1 MNPDERFM
9 RRALQLAARGR
20 GTTSPNPMVGAV
32 VVRRGRIVGEGFHQA
47 AGGPHAE
54 VRAIEAAGERAR
66 GAELYVTLEP
76 CNHLGRTP
84 PCTHKILAAG
94 IRKVVIAVRDPNPRV
109 PGGGADFLAARGVE
123 VVLGVLEEAAAR
135 LNEAFFKH
143 CCTGRPFVTVKC
155 AATLDGRIATRTGD
169 ARWITGEKAR
179 ARVHELR
186 HAADAILVGVG
197 TVIADDPQLTT
208 RRAGG
213 RPGKDP
219 LRVILD
225 PGLRIPLAA
234 RVLNHRSSA
243 ETLVVA
249 AEGVSAATREKIE
262 RPGVRVIECPAPGGR
277 IDWSALLAHLG
288 GLGVMSLLIEGG
300 SRVFASAFRAGI
312 VDKAYFFI
320 APILFAG
327 DDGVPVCSG
336 PGIDAVGGAIRLQ
349 RTQLRRCG
357 EDLLIAGYPAPGGGG
372 GETALG
378 GSLPPGGEGL

>member
-1 MNPDERFM
+1 MTPDERFM
-9 RRALQLAARGR
+9 HRALALARRGR

-32 VVRRGRIVGEGFHQA
+32 VVREGRVVGEGFHRV

-84 PCTHKILAAG
+84 PCTQKILAAG
-94 IRKVVIAVRDPNPRV
+94 IRRVVIAVRDPNPRV

-143 CCTGRPFVTVKC
+143 CRTGRPFVTVKC

-169 ARWITGEKAR
+169 ARWITGERAR

-197 TVIADDPQLTT
+197 TVVADDPQLTT

-213 RPGKDP
+213 RAGKDP
-219 LRVILD
+219 LRIVLD
-225 PGLRIPLAA
+225 PRLRIPPQA
-234 RVLNHRSSA
+234 RVLNHRSTA
-243 ETLVVA
+243 DTLVVA
-249 AEGVSAATREKIE
+249 AEGVPAARRNEIE

-277 IDWSALLAHLG
+277 IDWAALLAQLG
-288 GLGVMSLLIEGG
+288 ALGVTALLIEGG

-312 VDKAYFFI
+312 VDKACFFI

-336 PGIDAVGGAIRLQ
+336 PGVDTVDMAIRLR
-349 RTQLRRCG
+349 RTQMRRYG
-357 EDLLIAGYPAPGGGG
+357 EDLMIAGYVGSGDAGG
-372 GETALG
+372 
-378 GSLPPGGEGL
+378 